1 MLIEYCIGGVCGNY
15 NTKVSV
21 SFHFYNNLYK
31 Q

>member
-1 MLIEYCIGGVCGNY
+1 MLIECCIGGVYEND